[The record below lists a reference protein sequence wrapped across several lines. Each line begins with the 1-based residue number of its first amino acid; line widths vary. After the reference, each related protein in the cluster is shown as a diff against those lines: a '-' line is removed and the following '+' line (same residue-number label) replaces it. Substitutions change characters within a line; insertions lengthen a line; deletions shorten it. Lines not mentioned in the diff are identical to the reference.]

1 MVNAVLCRADW
12 LMSLG
17 DTGRG
22 MRDSANEWITTIALA
37 AVWAARGTC
46 NTALGGLIVCL
57 VTRGIDLGFA
67 ALPISFRGGTTY
79 GNVFI
84 TKDKDDLDNVALL
97 GHELIHTY
105 QWAAAEKAYPALY
118 GLESARSVRA
128 TTTVDW
134 KAGIKWTIGGPVP
147 YLYPDITP
155 GNTVC
160 RNRFEMHAGFAAGGY
175 PECL

>member
-1 MVNAVLCRADW
+1 
-12 LMSLG
+12 MSLG

-22 MRDSANEWITTIALA
+22 MRDSANAWITNIAVVA
-37 AVWAARGTC
+37 AWAAHGTC
-46 NTALGGLIVCL
+46 SDALGGLMVCY
-57 VTRGIDLGFA
+57 VPHGIDLGFA

-84 TKDKDDLDNVALL
+84 TKDKDDLGNVALL

-105 QWAAAEKAYPALY
+105 QWAAAEKAYPILY

-134 KAGIKWTIGGPVP
+134 KKGIRWTIGRPVP

-160 RNRFEMHAGFAAGGY
+160 RNSFEMHAGLIEGGNGRK
-175 PECL
+175 CKLL

>member
-1 MVNAVLCRADW
+1 
-12 LMSLG
+12 
-17 DTGRG
+17 
-22 MRDSANEWITTIALA
+22 MRDEANLWMTRIALA
-37 AVWAARGTC
+37 AAWAAGGTC
-46 NTALGGLIVCL
+46 TSKLGGLIVCL

-67 ALPISFRGGTTY
+67 HLPISFRGGTTY

-84 TKDKDDLDNVALL
+84 TTSDKALGNVALL

-118 GLESARSVRA
+118 GLESARSLRA

-134 KAGIKWTIGGPVP
+134 KKGIRWTGWGPVP

-155 GNTVC
+155 GNTAC
-160 RNRFEMHAGFAAGGY
+160 RNRFESHAGFLAGGY

>member
-1 MVNAVLCRADW
+1 
-12 LMSLG
+12 MSLG

-46 NTALGGLIVCL
+46 NTALGRLIVRL

-67 ALPISFRGGTTY
+67 HLPISARGGTTY

-84 TKDKDDLDNVALL
+84 TTSDKALENVALL

-105 QWAAAEKAYPALY
+105 QWAAAGKAYPALY

-134 KAGIKWTIGGPVP
+134 KKGIRWTIGGPVP

-160 RNRFEMHAGFAAGGY
+160 RNRFESHAGFLAGGY

>member
-1 MVNAVLCRADW
+1 
-12 LMSLG
+12 MSLG

-37 AVWAARGTC
+37 AVWAAGRSC
-46 NTALGGLIVCL
+46 NTALGSLIVCY
-57 VTRGIDLGFA
+57 VERGIDLGFA
-67 ALPISFRGGTTY
+67 HLPISFRGGTTY

-84 TKDKDDLDNVALL
+84 TKREGDLSNMALL

-105 QWAAAEKAYPALY
+105 QWAAAERAYPALY

-134 KAGIKWTIGGPVP
+134 KKGIRWTGWGPVP

-160 RNRFEMHAGFAAGGY
+160 RNSFEMHAGLIEGGY
-175 PECL
+175 GWTCKLL